1 MPKHTRSLFAPP
13 SEMLFQVPLAS
24 LEVASVLMLLLLF
37 LNQNMITII
46 IWKKDLRKFK
56 VRDEMY

>member
-1 MPKHTRSLFAPP
+1 
-13 SEMLFQVPLAS
+13 MLFQVPLAS